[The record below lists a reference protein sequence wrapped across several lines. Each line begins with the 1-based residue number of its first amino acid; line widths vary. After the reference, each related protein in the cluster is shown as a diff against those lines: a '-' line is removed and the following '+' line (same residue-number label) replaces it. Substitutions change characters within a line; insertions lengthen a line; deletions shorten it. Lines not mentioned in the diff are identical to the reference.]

1 MDESNAHLMD
11 LRDAL
16 EPIGLLKVSQICREM
31 KPDETQKI
39 WVEDIDFHRN
49 LLKLL
54 TSFHVRVIADEK
66 CSDPNTGWQVIIQ
79 KK

>member
-1 MDESNAHLMD
+1 MD

-16 EPIGLLKVSQICREM
+16 EPIGLLKASQICREM
-31 KPDETQKI
+31 KAGETQKI
-39 WVEDIDFHRN
+39 WVEDTDFHRN

-54 TSFHVRVIADEK
+54 PSFHVRVIADEK
-66 CSDPNTGWQVIIQ
+66 GSDPNTGWQVIIQ